1 MKAILKEII
10 DSPELPDYVQELN
23 QYLADENAKRL
34 SFYENMRD
42 DEKVEF
48 INGEIVCSSPAKD
61 KHILTKLLLIYIF
74 GQFLRKNKIGVI
86 RDEKA
91 LIKLRRND
99 FEPDICFFRKE
110 ISDTFTRD
118 KMFYP
123 APDFVIEI
131 LSTSTAK
138 RDRGIKFVDYALN
151 GVKEYWIVD
160 PDKKIVEQYFLEG
173 EVFAL
178 AEKLSHATVKCGEIK
193 GLEIPLEAIFDE
205 DANVEFLLKM

>member
-10 DSPELPDYVQELN
+10 DSPELPDYVRELN

-110 ISDTFTRD
+110 IADTFTRD

-123 APDFVIEI
+123 APDFVVEI
-131 LSTSTAK
+131 LSTSTAR

-178 AEKLSHATVKCGEIK
+178 AEKIRHATVKCGEIK
-193 GLEIPLEAIFDE
+193 GLEIPLEAIFE
-205 DANVEFLLKM
+205 EVANDEFLSKI